1 MRSPRYDYWDY
12 HPADLF
18 LAHVFSLVGGLG
30 RIENTQCL
38 IHNGLI
44 PPLPGMND
52 FPHRD
57 TLRTF
62 LLRFGA
68 DSLRSLEAAHD
79 KVRPELFQRLG
90 LLYNAIVMPRRW
102 LR

>member
-1 MRSPRYDYWDY
+1 MRWPHYDYWDY

-18 LAHVFSLVGGLG
+18 LAHVFCLVGGLG

-44 PPLPGMND
+44 PPLLGMND

-57 TLRTF
+57 TLRPF

-68 DSLRSLEAAHD
+68 DSLRDLEAAHD
-79 KVRPELFQRLG
+79 KARAELFQRLG
-90 LLYNAIVMPRRW
+90 LLHNAIVMPRRR
-102 LR
+102 L